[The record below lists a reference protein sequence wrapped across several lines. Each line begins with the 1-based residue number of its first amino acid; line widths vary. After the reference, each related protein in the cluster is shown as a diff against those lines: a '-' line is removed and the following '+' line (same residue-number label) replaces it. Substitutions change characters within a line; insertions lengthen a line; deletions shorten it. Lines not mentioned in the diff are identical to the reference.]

1 MRKFAL
7 IAVLALACSAEDFAP
22 EEQDLVIGQT
32 EQAMFLP
39 FAYGHESNSTPCV
52 APFDPHCEVPRYRKV
67 DLNIYTNSCS
77 RALVKDQMMDAGAAM
92 RNFYNALGWNIL
104 TWENTKGNRSSSVQV
119 EIKCQTPP
127 AGNNSLAGTNN
138 VYENY
143 GNCINA
149 GSSNGFVCRYTPS
162 FISVYDVRIEA
173 NTVNLTAT
181 KAKRFS
187 NNLLRHEIG
196 HALGLAHNGS
206 AAGTQLMSQYS
217 TNDTNSNFANI
228 ALIPNSA
235 ERDLIE
241 CYNPSGDS
249 PNCD

>member
-162 FISVYDVRIEA
+162 FISVYDRDQGQA
-173 NTVNLTAT
+173 
-181 KAKRFS
+181 
-187 NNLLRHEIG
+187 LLQQPAPARDRPRPGLGAQRQRCWYAAHESILHERH
-196 HALGLAHNGS
+196 
-206 AAGTQLMSQYS
+206 QLEFRQHRVDSQQRRARP
-217 TNDTNSNFANI
+217 DRVLQPERRQPELR
-228 ALIPNSA
+228 LIN
-235 ERDLIE
+235 
-241 CYNPSGDS
+241 
-249 PNCD
+249 